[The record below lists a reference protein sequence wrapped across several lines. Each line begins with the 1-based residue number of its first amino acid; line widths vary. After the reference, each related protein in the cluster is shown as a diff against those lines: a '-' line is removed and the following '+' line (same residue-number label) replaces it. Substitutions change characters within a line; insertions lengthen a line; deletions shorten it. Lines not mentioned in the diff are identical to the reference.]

1 MKRLV
6 KRYNLLANRTLSFA
20 TDLRF
25 GKPIGCRKLR
35 NGLGSCFKPSR
46 ICLAKEAV
54 PQDGAKCT
62 YSYRRCCSSSS
73 KILSCASEFRSI
85 TKIGSPLT
93 AL

>member
-20 TDLRF
+20 TDLRL

-54 PQDGAKCT
+54 PQGGAKCT